1 MKARALAI
9 ALLLQPCVVVAGEN
23 LVVPRDLYEFI
34 KSQGCEPISDFFND
48 RVSAEYPPYAVRVL
62 PWGKWEI
69 AVWCTKDIKKPHS
82 EREYSL
88 LVRFDDPKNPLAH
101 CPKRIDGIK
110 FIGGLTFK
118 AVDEPADWYHFIGSR
133 KKVGDKERLST
144 KAIQSI
150 YDGTGD
156 YYVCVNGQ
164 WASRG
169 FH

>member
-1 MKARALAI
+1 MKTWALVMAVLVLPT
-9 ALLLQPCVVVAGEN
+9 AAVSAEN

-34 KSQGCEPISDFFND
+34 KSEGCEQISDFFNA

-62 PWGKWEI
+62 PEGKREI
-69 AVWCTKDIKKPHS
+69 AVWCTKDIKKPHA

-88 LVRFDDPKNPLAH
+88 LVRFDDPKNPLAN

-110 FIGGLTFK
+110 FIGGLTFTT
-118 AVDEPADWYHFIGSR
+118 VNEPVDWYYFVGSR
-133 KKVGDKERLST
+133 KKVADEGHLSP
-144 KAIQSI
+144 KAIESV

-156 YYVCVNGQ
+156 YYICVDGQ
-164 WASRG
+164 WASRS